1 METVMRDVKME
12 MNSNHSIGY
21 RMKRLRERRGW
32 TQKHMAQKIGK
43 TQSTYAGWEN
53 ESRTPPTEVMPL
65 IAEKLETTLDYL
77 YGLTDDP
84 AGTVNEN
91 DVRNLQEK
99 AVFSLL
105 GIDYEEAKE
114 MMSPSMREEM
124 VDYYRYKVSKEI
136 EKRKID
142 TTK

>member
-1 METVMRDVKME
+1 METVIRDVKVE
-12 MNSNHSIGY
+12 MYSNHSIGY
-21 RMKRLRERRGW
+21 RMKKLRERRGW
-32 TQKHMAQKIGK
+32 TQKYVAEKVGK
-43 TQSTYAGWEN
+43 RQSTYAGWEN
-53 ESRTPPTEVMPL
+53 EARTPPTEVMPL

-84 AGTVNEN
+84 SGTVNEH

-124 VDYYRYKVSKEI
+124 VDYYKYKMSKEL

-142 TTK
+142 SNK